1 MAAPVVIPF
10 PASYRA
16 RRGTRATGEEVPEPV
31 NDITLLLEEWR
42 GGDEDAL
49 EELLP
54 AVYDELRKIAR
65 QYMYKERADHS
76 FRSTDLVHEAYLR
89 LIHQDRVEWQNRT
102 HFYAIAATFMRRI
115 LADHARKKLTKKRG
129 ARQGKITLNPAI
141 AAANEADLTYLVD
154 LDEALVRLEAENP
167 RQSRVVELK
176 VFAELTIPEIADVLD
191 IAPATVKRDWSAARS
206 YLAAELHA

>member
-16 RRGTRATGEEVPEPV
+16 RQGAKDSGEEVPEPV
-31 NDITLLLEEWR
+31 SDITLLLEEWR

-65 QYMYKERADHS
+65 QHLYKERAGHS
-76 FRSTDLVHEAYLR
+76 FKSTDLVHEAYLR
-89 LIHQDRVEWQNRT
+89 LINQDRVEWQNRA

-129 ARQGKITLNPAI
+129 ERIGKITLNPAI
-141 AAANEADLTYLVD
+141 AAADEADLTYLVD
-154 LDEALVRLEAENP
+154 LDEALVRLEAEHP

-206 YLAAELHA
+206 YLAAELHT

>member
-10 PASYRA
+10 PPSYLA
-16 RRGTRATGEEVPEPV
+16 PQGIEATGEQVREPV
-31 NDITLLLEEWR
+31 SDITLLLDAWR
-42 GGDEDAL
+42 GGDEHAL

-65 QYMYKERADHS
+65 RHLYKERPDHS
-76 FRSTDLVHEAYLR
+76 FKSTDLVHEAYLR
-89 LIHQDRVEWQNRT
+89 LINQDRVEWQNRA

-129 ARQGKITLNPAI
+129 ARHGKITLNPAI
-141 AAANEADLTYLVD
+141 ASAEEADLTYLVD
-154 LDEALVRLEAENP
+154 LDEALVGLETEHP

-206 YLAAELHA
+206 YLAAKLHA